1 MAPLASLAGSTC
13 PTVSIYSGITA
24 TLVFLGVDVLTG
36 PKRVEVVR
44 DAVTMRGPAM
54 VAGCAGLL
62 SVTTASMAVAVG
74 LGVFV
79 LTIRIGMATGVFRL
93 RDASGGSWNGR

>member
-1 MAPLASLAGSTC
+1 MGSE
-13 PTVSIYSGITA
+13 ITR
-24 TLVFLGVDVLTG
+24 DIG
-36 PKRVEVVR
+36 PKRVEVAR

-62 SVTTASMAVAVG
+62 SVTTASMAGAVG

-79 LTIRIGMATGVFRL
+79 LTIRVGMAIGVLRL
-93 RDASGGSWNGR
+93 RVGFGR